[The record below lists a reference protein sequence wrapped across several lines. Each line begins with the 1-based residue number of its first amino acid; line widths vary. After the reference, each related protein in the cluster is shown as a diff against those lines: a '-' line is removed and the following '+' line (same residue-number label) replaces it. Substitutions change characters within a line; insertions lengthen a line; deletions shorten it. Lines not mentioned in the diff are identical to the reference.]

1 MCKPKNL
8 GRLALNKRSGGSSLK
23 ACDAQSLGIIALMR
37 LDFLSVSDTAKLG
50 LGIGAAIGMIWTLHR
65 QNQEAGQRIA
75 RMEQQLQELHNAL
88 VKNVRPYR
96 GGDQC

>member
-1 MCKPKNL
+1 MKKL
-8 GRLALNKRSGGSSLK
+8 FKWVLYAALFVFG
-23 ACDAQSLGIIALMR
+23 AAV
-37 LDFLSVSDTAKLG
+37 FFSVSDTAKLG

-88 VKNVRPYR
+88 VNNVRPYR